1 VGGVGPLPAARR
13 SRVAAARQGS
23 RRLRPAAWLL
33 YEHMFVHED
42 LSALS
47 EEELERELAEQAAR
61 VDAGLCRLVGLAAE
75 CERRLSWGAEGLT
88 FAGWLAWR
96 CSLLPRQAR
105 EHERL
110 GTRLAELPL
119 IRAAFARGVLSYAKA
134 SVLVGVAEPATEA
147 RLLEL
152 AEALTASQLARCV
165 AAYRRVSAA
174 EAADR
179 QESEFLDCFWSE
191 EGWLV
196 LRGRLAAEEGALF
209 LRALEAARDVLRER
223 RRAEEADAKPV
234 PAGVERSAR
243 EEPVSRV
250 EAFAALAELALAGRD
265 KDRSGGERYQV
276 VVHVSAET
284 LTADDGDRCELAEG
298 QPLAAETA
306 RRLACDAS
314 LVEVIE
320 HDGRLLALGRKRRT
334 VSPPLRRALA
344 ARDRG
349 CRFPGCDRTRFV
361 DAHHVLHWSRGGET
375 NLENLVLLCRR
386 HHRLVHERG
395 YKLRLDDDGTTR
407 FRNQYGVAVPNA
419 PPRPPPSSP
428 DDLHHQQDRQ
438 QLVIDGDTCQNG
450 TGDRMSLPLAVDA
463 LISAAA

>member
-1 VGGVGPLPAARR
+1 
-13 SRVAAARQGS
+13 
-23 RRLRPAAWLL
+23 
-33 YEHMFVHED
+33 MFVEED

-47 EEELERELAEQAAR
+47 EDELERELAEQAAR
-61 VDAGLCRLVGLAAE
+61 IDAGLCRLVGLAAE
-75 CERRLSWGAEGLT
+75 CERRLSWAAEGLT

-110 GTRLAELPL
+110 GTRLSELPL
-119 IRAAFARGVLSYAKA
+119 IRAAFARGELSYAKA
-134 SVLVGVAEPATEA
+134 SVLVGVAEPASEP

-165 AAYRRVSAA
+165 AAYRRVSAE

-179 QESEFLDCFWSE
+179 QDSEFLDCFWSE

-196 LRGRLAAEEGALF
+196 LRGRLGAEEGALF
-209 LRALEAARDVLRER
+209 LRALESARDVLRER
-223 RRAEEADAKPV
+223 RDVDHADADP
-234 PAGVERSAR
+234 PDAEQSAEPSPR
-243 EEPVSRV
+243 EEPVSSV
-250 EAFAALAELALAGRD
+250 EAFAALGELALAGRD

-276 VVHVSAET
+276 VVHVDAQT
-284 LTADDGDRCELAEG
+284 LAADDAGRCELAEG
-298 QPLAAETA
+298 RPLAAETA

-314 LVEVIE
+314 LVEVAA

-334 VSPPLRRALA
+334 VSPPLRRALT

-349 CRFPGCDRTRFV
+349 CRFPGCERTRFV
-361 DAHHVLHWSRGGET
+361 DAHHVRHWSRGGGT

-395 YKLRLDDDGTTR
+395 YQLSLDDDGTAR
-407 FRNQYGVAVPNA
+407 FLNQYGIAVPNV
-419 PPRPPPSSP
+419 PPRSPPTSP
-428 DDLHHQQDRQ
+428 DGLHRRQ
-438 QLVIDGDTCQNG
+438 HRQGLTFDGDTCQNG
-450 TGDRMSLPLAVDA
+450 TGERMSLPLAVNA